1 MVTELH
7 INILYLTEYTYYQTL
22 VVCES
27 ENVVLKAKELLSS
40 LEDDIIAFH
49 VSKQIIRV
57 MLHAQEDMV
66 ESFQEEGI
74 LRPRDAE
81 VLIKETHKTSTL
93 LENEWVQR
101 LWRDVMSA
109 SQKTDYR
116 PRQRSRGGSVE
127 GPDINEF
134 HLV

>member
-1 MVTELH
+1 MST
-7 INILYLTEYTYYQTL
+7 
-22 VVCES
+22 
-27 ENVVLKAKELLSS
+27 

-66 ESFQEEGI
+66 EAFQEEGI

-81 VLIKETHKTSTL
+81 VLIKETHKTSSL

-101 LWRDVMSA
+101 LWNDAMSI

-116 PRQRSRGGSVE
+116 PRGPSRGVSMMMASYEHEPPEAEDDLISPPPTVESRNDFLSV
-127 GPDINEF
+127 
-134 HLV
+134 

>member
-1 MVTELH
+1 MFIEVH
-7 INILYLTEYTYYQTL
+7 ILYLTKNTYYQAL
-22 VVCES
+22 VVSES

-93 LENEWVQR
+93 LENEWIQR

-116 PRQRSRGGSVE
+116 PKQRSRRGSLE
-127 GPDINEF
+127 ELDLTEF
-134 HLV
+134 YSHQV